1 MCEVARNSVLQ
12 SGFEHEIK
20 KRWLG
25 DDYHIAGPAGNDI
38 HKTNVPNIRM
48 TYRHQTLMEERL
60 MVLSE
65 LRNATKAKSDTGPLS
80 ASDGGASVPGG
91 VEGVL
96 KAEMSSSPHFGNF
109 PGEPLLE
116 HVLKAAPDF
125 YNSPKHRPINDE
137 DASALNIGGPVLG
150 NDSLAHTRSFPGV
163 SLLAERLAREGRI
176 TSLLDKG
183 FEQDDGD
190 DIWE

>member
-1 MCEVARNSVLQ
+1 MCEVARNSVVQ

-25 DDYHIAGPAGNDI
+25 EDYLVAGPAGNNI

-48 TYRHQTLMEERL
+48 TYRYQTLMEERL

-65 LRNATKAKSDTGPLS
+65 LRELSKKKADLEGAQWSETGS
-80 ASDGGASVPGG
+80 GDGISGTGEP
-91 VEGVL
+91 
-96 KAEMSSSPHFGNF
+96 MSQSPHFGNL

-116 HVLKAAPDF
+116 HVLKATPGF
-125 YNSPKHRPINDE
+125 YGTPKRPE
-137 DASALNIGGPVLG
+137 HAGPPVSSLNIGRPALNPGDIRAPF
-150 NDSLAHTRSFPGV
+150 SGV
-163 SLLAERLAREGRI
+163 SLLAERLAMEGRI
-176 TSLLDKG
+176 SSLLDQGFKG
-183 FEQDDGD
+183 FDGDSD